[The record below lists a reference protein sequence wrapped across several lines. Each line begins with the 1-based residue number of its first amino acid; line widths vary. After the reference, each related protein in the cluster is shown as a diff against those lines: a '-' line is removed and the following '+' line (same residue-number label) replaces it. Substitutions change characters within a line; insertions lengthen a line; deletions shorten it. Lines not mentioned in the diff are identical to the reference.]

1 MKVILGELPKNEL
14 LFNFL
19 SKCSIKKYSGW
30 PNADRENVLNF
41 LLNNI
46 VNNANPNNTIFV
58 VNDNEIL
65 SLLTY
70 DYLEWDTNHF
80 GLRTAN
86 ISHLMVNSLISTN
99 DQINALETIIESF
112 IKECAKSDYN
122 FASVDIGSWDFAVAD
137 VLQKFGFRYTI
148 TQIDGFV
155 NQKYELDNNKD
166 VDFGEVKKE
175 EIEKF
180 AQISSTYYFT
190 GGRFYADYRFNIS
203 KVDQMYANL
212 VKSSYQSG
220 QIMLSYRLKGKPV
233 GLFIC
238 KKIVTIKEFQGLRVA
253 PLRFLVVDPSFRGRS
268 IALDLFKRTVNYL
281 LDRCDIVTTGLENH
295 NIPSLN
301 LHVKLDFQFNYTHN
315 VFHWWEKKD
324 ND

>member
-1 MKVILGELPKNEL
+1 MKIILGELPKNEL

-19 SKCSIKKYSGW
+19 SKCNIKKYSGW
-30 PNADRENVLNF
+30 PNAERENV
-41 LLNNI
+41 
-46 VNNANPNNTIFV
+46 VNYLFNSITSHANTNNTIFV

-70 DYLEWDTNHF
+70 DFLEWDTNHF
-80 GLRTAN
+80 GSRTAN
-86 ISHLMVNSLISTN
+86 ISQLLINNQFSIN
-99 DQINALETIIESF
+99 HQIDALETIITAF
-112 IKECAKSDYN
+112 LKKCAIGDYN
-122 FASVDIGSWDFAVAD
+122 FVSVDIGSWDFAIAD

-148 TQIDGFV
+148 TQVDGFV
-155 NQKYELDNNKD
+155 TKKYQLDNNID
-166 VDFGEVKKE
+166 VAFGEVTEE
-175 EIEKF
+175 EIEKY
-180 AQISSTYYFT
+180 AQISSTSYFS
-190 GGRFYADYRFNIS
+190 GGRFYVDHRFSKS

-220 QIMLSYRLKGKPV
+220 QIMLSYRLKGQPV

-238 KKIVTIKEFQGLRVA
+238 KKIVTIEEFQGLRLA
-253 PLRFLVVDPSFRGRS
+253 PLRFLVVDPSYRGRN

-301 LHVKLDFQFNYTHN
+301 LHVKLGFQFNYTHN
-315 VFHWWEKKD
+315 VFHWWRK
-324 ND
+324 